1 MAARGGDDPWSR
13 VRARASRDGAEGAGD
28 QTTGDAAVGQRQ
40 LRGPHVAVVA
50 VLAVLALGLTVLV
63 LAASQPRAT
72 SVPLAAT
79 PTPSAIPSA
88 GPTPPA
94 SPGPAPTPT
103 PTPAADLVVHV
114 AGAVTRPGVVV
125 LPAGSR
131 VVDAV
136 DAAGGALPGT
146 ALDSVNLARLLVDGE
161 QVRVG
166 LPADPAVASPGGPDA
181 ASAAGGPTGGEGSG
195 VAPVDLNAATAADL
209 DALPGIGPVLA
220 QRIVD
225 WRAQNGRFGSV
236 EELLEVAGIG
246 PSVLADLQGRVTV

>member
-79 PTPSAIPSA
+79 PTPPAIPSA

>member
-1 MAARGGDDPWSR
+1 MAGRGGDDPWVR
-13 VRARASRDGAEGAGD
+13 VRAGATRPVSADAADPAATDGALAP
-28 QTTGDAAVGQRQ
+28 RQ

-50 VLAVLALGLTVLV
+50 VLAVLALGLTVVV

-79 PTPSAIPSA
+79 PGPSAAASPSPAPPPTSGPGPDPTPS
-88 GPTPPA
+88 PA
-94 SPGPAPTPT
+94 TE
-103 PTPAADLVVHV
+103 LVVHV
-114 AGAVTRPGVVV
+114 AGTVARPGVVV

-136 DAAGGALPGT
+136 DAAGGPLPGT
-146 ALDSVNLARLLVDGE
+146 SLDSVNLARLLVDGE

-166 LPADPAVASPGGPDA
+166 LAADPALSSPAGPGTA
-181 ASAAGGPTGGEGSG
+181 PTAGGPPTSPAGA
-195 VAPVDLNAATAADL
+195 APVDLNAATAADL

-246 PSVLADLQGRVTV
+246 PSLLADLQGRVTV

>member
-1 MAARGGDDPWSR
+1 

-79 PTPSAIPSA
+79 PTPPAIPSA

>member
-1 MAARGGDDPWSR
+1 
-13 VRARASRDGAEGAGD
+13 
-28 QTTGDAAVGQRQ
+28 
-40 LRGPHVAVVA
+40 VAVVA

-79 PTPSAIPSA
+79 PTPPAIPSA

>member
-1 MAARGGDDPWSR
+1 

-79 PTPSAIPSA
+79 PTPPAIPSA

-195 VAPVDLNAATAADL
+195 VAPVDLNAATAGDL

>member
-1 MAARGGDDPWSR
+1 

-94 SPGPAPTPT
+94 SPGPAPTPTPT